1 MLKFS
6 DSGIYRSSVFLIGYF
21 VVSQT
26 PNHAPSVK
34 FIQPAEKTSY
44 SWNQMVPY
52 SVEVSDQEDGESR
65 FQEIQ
70 SAEVWVKLKY
80 VENRL
85 KESEYLKQ
93 KKIPDSVGINNM
105 VKSNCFNCHSVKLKL
120 AGPSFLDISKRY
132 PNTYK
137 NQDLIVN
144 HILRGSKGIWGTEV
158 MPTHPEL
165 SVAAAK
171 EMVNWILNYAK
182 DPSLN
187 YLVGLQGSLPL
198 SKPKGSFHQGFFIV
212 EAYYTD
218 HGSAENPD
226 KKLTGSARTI
236 IQIK

>member
-6 DSGIYRSSVFLIGYF
+6 DSGIYRSSVFLIGF
-21 VVSQT
+21 LVLSQI
-26 PNHAPSVK
+26 PNHPPNVK
-34 FIQPAEKTSY
+34 FIQPPEKTNY
-44 SWNQMVPY
+44 SWNQLVPY
-52 SVEVSDQEDGESR
+52 SVEVSDLEDGESR

-80 VENRL
+80 VENRQ
-85 KESEYLKQ
+85 KESEYLRQ
-93 KKIPDSVGINNM
+93 KKFPDSVGINNM

-120 AGPSFLDISKRY
+120 AGPSFLEISKRY

-137 NQDLIVN
+137 NQDLIVS
-144 HILRGSKGIWGTEV
+144 HILLGSKGIWGTEV

-165 SVAAAK
+165 SAAAAR
-171 EMVNWILNYAK
+171 EMVKWILNYAG

-198 SKPKGSFHQGFFIV
+198 SKPGGSFHQGLFIV

-218 HGSAENPD
+218 HGSAENPG
-226 KKLTGSARTI
+226 KKLTGFARTV
-236 IQIK
+236 IQVK

>member
-6 DSGIYRSSVFLIGYF
+6 DSGIYMSSVLLIGHL

-34 FIQPAEKTSY
+34 FIQPPEKASY
-44 SWNQMVPY
+44 SWNQLVPY

-65 FQEIQ
+65 FQEIS

-93 KKIPDSVGINNM
+93 KKFPDSAGINNM

-120 AGPSFLDISKRY
+120 AGPSFLDISKKY

-137 NQDLIVN
+137 NQDSIVN
-144 HILRGSKGIWGTEV
+144 HILRGSKGIWGAEI

-165 SVAAAK
+165 SVATAK
-171 EMVNWILNYAK
+171 EMVKWILNYAK

-198 SKPKGSFHQGFFIV
+198 SKPEGSIHQGLFIV

-218 HGSAENPD
+218 HGSVENPE
-226 KKLTGSARTI
+226 KKLTGAARAI

>member
-6 DSGIYRSSVFLIGYF
+6 DSGIHRSTFSLIGF
-21 VVSQT
+21 LLLLQT
-26 PNHAPSVK
+26 PNHAPRLK
-34 FIQPAEKTSY
+34 FIHPPEKTSY
-44 SWNQMVPY
+44 SWNQLVPY
-52 SVEVSDQEDGESR
+52 DVEVSDQEDGDSR

-70 SAEVWVKLKY
+70 SNEVLVKLKY
-80 VENRL
+80 VGNRV

-93 KKIPDSVGINNM
+93 KKFPDSAGINNM

-132 PNTYK
+132 PNTDK
-137 NQDLIVN
+137 NQDLMIN
-144 HILRGSKGIWGTEV
+144 HILKGSKGIWGTEV
-158 MPTHPEL
+158 MPTHTEL
-165 SVAAAK
+165 SFATAK
-171 EMVNWILNYAK
+171 EMVKWILNYAK

-187 YLVGLQGSLPL
+187 YFVGLQGSLL
-198 SKPKGSFHQGFFIV
+198 LAKPGESVHEGLFIV

-218 HGSAENPD
+218 HGSSDNPN